1 MSLPKTQTGYGFIR
15 GLGEIN
21 RLENL
26 PVEHPGFNEVL
37 LKIEAV
43 GLCSSDHH
51 ILLEQSPLNPDPMVM
66 GHEICGSIAAVGPG
80 LEDSEVYTLGSRHSV
95 FIINSCGNCAQCKL
109 GRDNLCLEGRFDAY
123 GITLNGGFQQ
133 YLLIKN
139 LRSLIPIP
147 DEVSYEAATS
157 ATDAILT
164 PFHAIMKVKNRL
176 GPASKVLV
184 LGAGGL
190 GLNAIQI
197 LKVFGCKIICVDK
210 KSSVE
215 NLARKLG
222 ASDFYSNFDD
232 IEDPQESFDVS
243 FDFVGMQDS
252 VNCSVQY
259 VAAGGKILM
268 VGMGR
273 LKAMLPIYD
282 LCRREVEVI
291 FNIGGTSTEHAEILQ
306 WLKDGKLTP
315 VVDQRPISDLP
326 EYMNKLIHGQ
336 LTGRVVFKP
345 HL

>member
-1 MSLPKTQTGYGFIR
+1 MSLPKSQTGYGFIR
-15 GLGEIN
+15 GQGEIQQ
-21 RLENL
+21 LTNL
-26 PVEHPGFNEVL
+26 PVNRPGPNEVL

-43 GLCSSDHH
+43 GLCTSDHH

-66 GHEICGSIAAVGPG
+66 GHEICGSIAEVGAG
-80 LEDSEVYTLGSRHSV
+80 LEDSEEYTLGSRHSV
-95 FIINSCGNCAQCKL
+95 FIINACGNCVECRL
-109 GRDNLCLEGRFDAY
+109 GRDNICREGRFRAY
-123 GITLNGGFQQ
+123 GITLDGGFQQ

-147 DEVSYEAATS
+147 DGVSYEAATS

-164 PFHAIMKVKNRL
+164 PFHAIMKVKDKL

-197 LKVFGCKIICVDK
+197 LRVFGCKIVCVDK
-210 KSSVE
+210 KASVE
-215 NLARKLG
+215 KVAKKLG
-222 ASDFYSNFDD
+222 ATEFYSNFDD
-232 IEDPQESFDVS
+232 IEDPQESFNVS

-259 VAAGGKILM
+259 VGAGGKILM

-282 LCRREVEVI
+282 LCRREIEVI
-291 FNIGGTSTEHAEILQ
+291 FNMGGTSTEHAEILQ
-306 WLKDGKLTP
+306 WLKDGKLKP
-315 VVDQRPISDLP
+315 VVAQKPIKDLP
-326 EYMNKLIHGQ
+326 EYMNKLIQGQ